1 MGRDRRDRREPPVGE
16 VAQARAEAK
25 SQHRAQGEDMIG
37 RPAGVGVMLDD
48 PEIGAVAGEAVEDI
62 GRLMRRGRD
71 PRSEEHTSELQSLM
85 RTSYAVFCLKK
96 KRTRTI

>member
-1 MGRDRRDRREPPVGE
+1 
-16 VAQARAEAK
+16 
-25 SQHRAQGEDMIG
+25 MIG

-71 PRSEEHTSELQSLM
+71 HFDVVGRALIRIMGVEAEAMIDAIAGVDIAARRAALRGPEELAIGTG
-85 RTSYAVFCLKK
+85 RGAVAPYS
-96 KRTRTI
+96 